1 MLANGIHEDAPR
13 REVSLPRLRVLVA
26 DDHQAMLDHLVRL
39 IARDYDVVAAVHDG
53 PSVISA
59 ATQLGPDVLVL
70 DIGMPGMS
78 GIAAASHLMAS
89 GETPKVVFV
98 TMHHDREFVQEA
110 QALGVV
116 GFVTK
121 DRLVTDLLQAI
132 RKVLAGEPFVSPS
145 VSH

>member
-1 MLANGIHEDAPR
+1 
-13 REVSLPRLRVLVA
+13 
-26 DDHQAMLDHLVRL
+26 
-39 IARDYDVVAAVHDG
+39 
-53 PSVISA
+53 
-59 ATQLGPDVLVL
+59 
-70 DIGMPGMS
+70 
-78 GIAAASHLMAS
+78 
-89 GETPKVVFV
+89 V

-121 DRLVTDLLQAI
+121 DRLVADLLQAI